1 VKDAQRAR
9 KLPPR
14 APRLKFAPAAAAAP
28 PPKGAGHCWLLAEF
42 MTGGNLAA
50 YLHGGKAGGA
60 SALLGPDAHSRPLS
74 ERLLR
79 ALEVR
84 AAPGQLGGGARRPAQ
99 RGEEAQRCVAHRCS
113 WRRRRLPGPEP
124 AVSLAPP
131 PPQIAGA
138 LAALEACSPPV
149 LHRDVKPSNIFLDA
163 GGKARLGDFGL
174 ARVLPASAATL
185 TGETGTYLYMAPEM
199 IRCGGGAGA
208 GVGLAWTAAA
218 GARAGC
224 IGQRVQRVRARARL
238 ARISEA
244 LALPPPR
251 RPAPPPPPPDP
262 ARHEVYDSKAD
273 VWSFG
278 VLLAEIITCQIPYAH
293 TYMTPVQVGARARQR
308 PAALAGLLALAHSLL
323 QSSSPAS
330 LPPGGACDPAKPLP
344 PPARADRDGRRRRAA
359 AAGAAGVA
367 ARRAARH
374 LPRLLRL

>member
-1 VKDAQRAR
+1 
-9 KLPPR
+9 
-14 APRLKFAPAAAAAP
+14 
-28 PPKGAGHCWLLAEF
+28 

-251 RPAPPPPPPDP
+251 RPPPPPRPRQARGVRQQGRRVVVRRAAGGDHHLPDP
-262 ARHEVYDSKAD
+262 LRTHLHDARP
-273 VWSFG
+273 G
-278 VLLAEIITCQIPYAH
+278 G
-293 TYMTPVQVGARARQR
+293 GARAPAARGTRR
-308 PAALAGLLALAHSLL
+308 PACPCA
-323 QSSSPAS
+323 Q
-330 LPPGGACDPAKPLP
+330 P
-344 PPARADRDGRRRRAA
+344 PPK
-359 AAGAAGVA
+359 
-367 ARRAARH
+367 
-374 LPRLLRL
+374 L